1 MAKRTYKL
9 PELHELTEEQLRV
22 NRFPKNGCF
31 LVVGG
36 PGTGKSVVA
45 LLRAMKFADDDYL
58 FLTYNHVLSSSSKQ
72 LLAEGELKA
81 DTATSW
87 FYKAYYE
94 RYEQYVPEKKDRI
107 PDYSRIA
114 DQYQKENITE
124 HNTQLIVDEAQDME
138 AGYYECLM
146 ELGFTNFFLLADQ
159 NQQIT
164 DEHSTRQ
171 ELTDLLGLDATDVI
185 ELKTNHRNSTPIA
198 VLASHF
204 YTDKSCPSPEL
215 PERPSI
221 DTPTLYEYN
230 RVDSCVEL
238 ILREAD
244 KDDTRLIGVIVASDT
259 KREDYVKKLRNM
271 DINRDNPK
279 PLVSTYSNGNKGAVD
294 IDFSLG
300 GIVVLNDKSV
310 KGIEFDTVFIVTDGL
325 KVINNDQDRI
335 KKRLYVMC
343 SRARE
348 KLVILKSAS
357 LQSNVIDLFPQ
368 NEKVLVRSTL

>member
-22 NRFPKNGCF
+22 NRLPKNGQF

-45 LLRAMKFADDDYL
+45 LLRAMKFAGDDYL
-58 FLTYNHVLSSSSKQ
+58 FLTFNHVLSHSSRQ
-72 LLAEGELKA
+72 LLTEGELKA
-81 DTATSW
+81 NTATSW
-87 FYKAYYE
+87 FYKTYYDK
-94 RYEQYVPEKKDRI
+94 YGHYVPEKEDRI

-114 DQYQKENITE
+114 DQYQKENIAE
-124 HNTQLIVDEAQDME
+124 HGVKLIVDEAQDME
-138 AGYYECLM
+138 TGYYECLM
-146 ELGFTNFFLLADQ
+146 ELGYTNFFLLADQ

-164 DEHSTRQ
+164 NQHSTRQ
-171 ELTDLLGLDATDVI
+171 ELTDLLGLDITDVI
-185 ELKTNHRNSTPIA
+185 ELTTNHRNSTPIA
-198 VLASHF
+198 RLAGHF
-204 YTDKSCPSPEL
+204 YTDSSSPPPEL
-215 PERPSI
+215 PERPSL
-221 DTPTLYEYN
+221 DTPTLYEYG

-244 KDDTRLIGVIVASDT
+244 KDDTRLIGVIVPSDA
-259 KREDYVKKLRNM
+259 KRGDYVKKLRQM
-271 DINRDNPK
+271 DIRRDNPK
-279 PLVSTYSNGNKGAVD
+279 PLVSTYAKGNNPAVN

-310 KGIEFDTVFIVTDGL
+310 KGIEFDTVFVITDGL
-325 KVINNDQDRI
+325 KIFNNDQDLI

-357 LQSNVIDLFPQ
+357 LPSNVIDLFPQ
-368 NEKVLVRSTL
+368 DENMLVRSTL

>member
-1 MAKRTYKL
+1 MAKRTFKL

-22 NRFPKNGCF
+22 NRFPKHGQF

-45 LLRAMKFADDDYL
+45 LLRAMKFADEDYL
-58 FLTYNHVLSSSSKQ
+58 FLTYNHVLSHSSRQ
-72 LLAEGELKA
+72 LLTEGDLKA

-87 FYKAYYE
+87 FYKTYCD
-94 RYEQYVPEKKDRI
+94 RYGHYVPEIKDRI

-114 DQYQKENITE
+114 DKYRQENIPE
-124 HNTQLIVDEAQDME
+124 HSTQLIVDEAQDMGT
-138 AGYYECLM
+138 GYYECLM
-146 ELGFTNFFLLADQ
+146 ELGYTNFFLLADQ

-164 DEHSTRQ
+164 EDHSNRV
-171 ELTDLLGLDATDVI
+171 ELTDLLGLDTSEVI

-198 VLASHF
+198 RLASHF
-204 YTDKSCPSPEL
+204 YTDISSPQPEL
-215 PERPSI
+215 PDRPSI
-221 DTPTLYEYN
+221 DTPILYEYS

-244 KDDTRLIGVIVASDT
+244 KDDTKLIGVIVPSDT
-259 KREDYVKKLRNM
+259 KREDYVNKLNKM
-271 DINRDNPK
+271 EINRDNPK
-279 PLVSTYSNGNKGAVD
+279 PLVSTYSNSHKAGVN
-294 IDFSLG
+294 IDFSVG

-310 KGIEFDTVFIVTDGL
+310 KGIEFDTVFVITDGL
-325 KVINNDQDRI
+325 KIINNDPDLI

-348 KLVILKSAS
+348 KLVILKSAT
-357 LQSNVIDLFPQ
+357 LQSNVIELFPRDE
-368 NEKVLVRSTL
+368 NVLIRSTL

>member
-1 MAKRTYKL
+1 M
-9 PELHELTEEQLRV
+9 

-72 LLAEGELKA
+72 LFTEDELKA
-81 DTATSW
+81 NTANSW
-87 FYKAYYE
+87 FYKTYYE
-94 RYEQYVPEKKDRI
+94 RYERYVPEKKDRI

-114 DQYQKENITE
+114 DQYQKENIAE
-124 HNTQLIVDEAQDME
+124 HDIQLIVDEAQDME

-198 VLASHF
+198 VLAGHF
-204 YTDKSCPSPEL
+204 YTDKSSPPPEL

-279 PLVSTYSNGNKGAVD
+279 PLVSTYSNGSYSNKKEVAVD

-325 KVINNDQDRI
+325 KVINNDRDLI

-368 NEKVLVRSTL
+368 DENILVRSTL